1 MSINEPAV
9 VSAIPKLDG
18 PVGYTLAVLVDAD
31 ADEVVTVTVQ
41 GLAVPRVGERLN
53 FDLAGQQLSVKIVDV
68 AHWFFEP
75 RDDPNHRE
83 IVVTALP
90 LDVDQAVAQQ
100 LLDPETLAQ
109 WCARLAT
116 VAPTTT

>member
-1 MSINEPAV
+1 MSINEPAS

-18 PVGYTLAVLVDAD
+18 PVGYTLAVLVDAV
-31 ADEVVTVTVQ
+31 ADHVVTVTVQ
-41 GLAVPRVGERLN
+41 GLVVPRLGERLN
-53 FDLAGQQLSVKIVDV
+53 FDIGGQQLSVKVVDV

-75 RDDPNHRE
+75 HDDPNHRE
-83 IVVTALP
+83 IVVTAQP

-100 LLDPETLAQ
+100 LLDPEALAR

-116 VAPTTT
+116 VAPATT